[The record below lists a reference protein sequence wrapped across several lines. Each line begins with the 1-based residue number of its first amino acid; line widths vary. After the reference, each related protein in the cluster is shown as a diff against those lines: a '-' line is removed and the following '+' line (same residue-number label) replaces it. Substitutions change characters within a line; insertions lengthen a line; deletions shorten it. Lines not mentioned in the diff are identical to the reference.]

1 MSKNILN
8 RGPQSAEEKEEI
20 VVMKILTGGC
30 DVFFYGQYSNA
41 AKACRGDA
49 AESVKGGGA
58 SARIAH
64 LRDLD
69 AG

>member
-1 MSKNILN
+1 MSRLGMSI
-8 RGPQSAEEKEEI
+8 GH
-20 VVMKILTGGC
+20 VLTFPTLTMQLL
-30 DVFFYGQYSNA
+30 VALFYGQYSNA

-58 SARIAH
+58 SARITH